1 MVLFPNCKIN
11 IGLNIT
17 SKRNDGYHNIQ
28 TIFFPVRWYDVLEVI
43 DNPNQKSSDNNNKT
57 ASFQLQVSGIAVP
70 GNASDN
76 ICIKALELLRKDFP
90 SIPAVDI
97 FLHKA
102 IPAGAGLGG
111 GSADGAF
118 MLKLL
123 NEKYRLNLS
132 TEQLIQYAAQLG
144 SDCAFFMHNQPC
156 FATSRGEMLEPIQLD
171 LSAYTL
177 VLINPGIHVNTGAAF
192 SAITPAEPAQSLKEI
207 IQEPITNWKALI
219 TNDFEQAVF
228 QQHPELKTIK
238 AQLYDH
244 GAVYSAM
251 SGSGST
257 IYGFFSANAVPSMP
271 WNDNYIQKIVG

>member
-17 SKRNDGYHNIQ
+17 SKRSDGYHNIE
-28 TIFFPVRWYDVLEVI
+28 TIFFPVQWYDVLEVI
-43 DNPNQKSSDNNNKT
+43 DSSASKT
-57 ASFQLQVSGIAVP
+57 AVNNTTGTFQLHVSGLPVP
-70 GNASDN
+70 GNHADN
-76 ICIKALELLRKDFP
+76 ICVKALGLLHKDFP

-123 NEKYRLNLS
+123 NDKYKLQLS
-132 TEQLIQYAAQLG
+132 TEQLQQYAVQLG
-144 SDCAFFMHNQPC
+144 SDCAFFIYNQPC
-156 FATSRGEMLEPIQLD
+156 FATSRGEVLEPISLD
-171 LSAYTL
+171 LSVYTL
-177 VLINPGIHVNTGAAF
+177 VLINPGIHIDTGWAF
-192 SAITPAEPAQSLKEI
+192 SAITPAQPAHSLKEI
-207 IQEPITNWKALI
+207 IQQPITNWKALI
-219 TNDFEQAVF
+219 KNDFEEAVF
-228 QQHPELKTIK
+228 QQHPALSAIK
-238 AQLYDH
+238 EKLYAN

-257 IYGFFSANAVPSMP
+257 IYGFFPSNAVPVME
-271 WNDNYIQKIVG
+271 WNENYIQKIV

>member
-97 FLHKA
+97 FLHKT
-102 IPAGAGLGG
+102 IPSGAGLGG

-123 NEKYRLNLS
+123 NEKYKLNLS
-132 TEQLIQYAAQLG
+132 TTQLIQYAAQLG
-144 SDCAFFMHNQPC
+144 SDCAFFVYNQPC
-156 FATSRGEMLEPIQLD
+156 FATSRGEILEPIQLD

-257 IYGFFSANAVPSMP
+257 IYGFFPANAVPAMT